1 MYQLL
6 LLLYLHCWSLT
17 NLRPSSGADLF
28 MSQTQHIPVTLN
40 LRTQRHWSLIQKGMA
55 ILSFILSERLKN
67 QVHSKQETPKL
78 TWSFSK
84 LRKWGYKILSKLILM
99 DETGVKLL
107 LLLCRYNEQLMT
119 SSCKKTNLV
128 MSYKLTLSVC
138 CKLDSWSLYFI
149 SCLYCRSTALV
160 QSSLRGKVV
169 SILEEQNAL
178 TSTCLHDDTGYMLYW
193 VIINKIYLYSFSAN
207 QVTLALCITLIW
219 HLENLSWSPALQ
231 TRIHSLNSAFSLWAR
246 SPKPSKASLVRPRER
261 GAHTF
266 SQTSFH
272 SPK

>member
-1 MYQLL
+1 
-6 LLLYLHCWSLT
+6 
-17 NLRPSSGADLF
+17 
-28 MSQTQHIPVTLN
+28 
-40 LRTQRHWSLIQKGMA
+40 
-55 ILSFILSERLKN
+55 
-67 QVHSKQETPKL
+67 
-78 TWSFSK
+78 
-84 LRKWGYKILSKLILM
+84 M

-119 SSCKKTNLV
+119 SSCKETNLV

-169 SILEEQNAL
+169 SILEEQNTL
-178 TSTCLHDDTGYMLYW
+178 TSTSLHDDTGYMLYW
-193 VIINKIYLYSFSAN
+193 AIINKIYTYSFSAN

-231 TRIHSLNSAFSLWAR
+231 TRIHSLNSALSLRASSPIFGQAKWVSRGRASEGLTR
-246 SPKPSKASLVRPRER
+246 SCKPRFTGPNRRAC
-261 GAHTF
+261 
-266 SQTSFH
+266 SQATVL
-272 SPK
+272 